1 LIVYWWFSVVF
12 LIGINLLKRMLLAVV
27 YALFL

>member
-1 LIVYWWFSVVF
+1 LSIGGFQLFF